1 MKAMHEAKP
10 PIVHRDLRSFN
21 IFMSSFNPDDVVTA
35 KVGDFGLSTAVPI
48 SLSDIL
54 ATWQWLAPEVTEPN
68 SRYDERSD
76 IYSFGVVAYEVMSR
90 ILPFTEFD
98 EFLQKTEQPLT
109 DDQLNNPDLL
119 KQLEGAG
126 FEIRGSKAVREE
138 FLVHK
143 IRTAIL
149 NGLRPSMPP
158 STPRFVSQLVR
169 LCWSATPE
177 ERPPFSEIV
186 RLFSTKLGLE
196 DPPVLRKKTGAIKL
210 VDNTKRP
217 SSKMLKMEDF
227 KDDSDFKIKKGYGI
241 AIHDKLVTIKKE
253 IKDKRKAKEAAHV
266 SKDKDKE
273 KESKDK
279 DKEKEKEKD
288 KEREKEK

>member
-1 MKAMHEAKP
+1 MKSMHEAKP

-54 ATWQWLAPEVTEPN
+54 ATWQWLPPEVTEPN

-76 IYSFGVVAYEVMSR
+76 IYSFGVVVYEVMSR
-90 ILPFTEFD
+90 VLPFTEFD
-98 EFLQKTEQPLT
+98 EFLQKTEQQLT
-109 DDQLNNPDLL
+109 EEQLNNIDLL

-126 FEIRGSKAVREE
+126 FEIRGTKAVREE

-158 STPRFVSQLVR
+158 STPSFVTQLVR
-169 LCWSATPE
+169 LCWSAVPQD
-177 ERPPFSEIV
+177 RPPFSEISQ
-186 RLFSTKLGLE
+186 LFSTKLGLE
-196 DPPVLRKKTGAIKL
+196 DNATLKKKGGGIKL
-210 VDNTKRP
+210 VESSTKAP
-217 SSKMLKMEDF
+217 SKALKMEEF
-227 KDDSDFKIKKGYGI
+227 KDDGDYKIKKGHGQQ
-241 AIHDKLVTIKKE
+241 IHDKLVAVKKD
-253 IKDKRKAKEAAHV
+253 IKDKKKIKEAALA
-266 SKDKDKE
+266 KDAAQAP
-273 KESKDK
+273 KESSGDLRKSK
-279 DKEKEKEKD
+279 T
-288 KEREKEK
+288 